1 MLSWYPDKLRS
12 KKGVSAACAELTCRF
27 AFGGEDVDVEVPVSA
42 QA

>member
-27 AFGGEDVDVEVPVSA
+27 VKEAAKNKTEMLVA
-42 QA
+42 